1 LRSGEKKPTLG
12 TVNSDPQTTEA
23 PPAPYQVLLY
33 YRYIPVAD
41 TAAYHAKHRALCEE
55 LELRGRIIV
64 GREGINGTVSGTLED
79 TNRYMEVMLADPLT
93 AGMEFKVD
101 PAEGHVFPKL
111 SIKVRK
117 EIVTMGLPG
126 EADIDPNTLT
136 GERLSPREFY
146 EAMQEDDVV
155 VIDGRNDYEAELG
168 RFKNAICPPIR
179 SFRDFPEWLRENA
192 PNLRGRKVLTYCTG
206 GIRCEKLSGY
216 LRKEGF
222 DRVYQLDGGIVK
234 YGKDPE
240 VRGRDFEG
248 LCYVF
253 DERVGVEVNHTETRK
268 VITRCR
274 YCRVEEPRYG
284 NCRWPD
290 CNEQIFVCPDCRGTH
305 GLFCGDACREAAVA
319 AGIPVVVSPETPV

>member
-1 LRSGEKKPTLG
+1 
-12 TVNSDPQTTEA
+12 VNSDSQTNEA
-23 PPAPYQVLLY
+23 PSAPYQVLLY
-33 YRYIPVAD
+33 YRYVPIVDA
-41 TAAYHAKHRALCEE
+41 AAYQVTHRALCEE
-55 LELRGRIIV
+55 LALRGRIIV
-64 GREGINGTVSGTLED
+64 GREGINGTVSGTIEN
-79 TNRYMEVMLADPLT
+79 TNRYMEAMLADPLT
-93 AGMEFKVD
+93 AEMEFKVD
-101 PAEGHVFPKL
+101 PAEDHVFPKL

-117 EIVTMGLPG
+117 EIVTLGLPD
-126 EADIDPNTLT
+126 EADIDPNALT

-146 EAMQEDDVV
+146 EAMQEEDVV

-192 PNLRGRKVLTYCTG
+192 PNLRGRKILTYCTG

-216 LRKEGF
+216 IRKEGF
-222 DRVYQLDGGIVK
+222 DQVYQLDGGIVK

-253 DERVGVEVNHTETRK
+253 DERVGVEVNHTGTRK
-268 VITRCR
+268 IITRCR
-274 YCRVEEPRYG
+274 YCEVEEPRYG

-290 CNEQIFVCPDCRGTH
+290 CNEQIFVCPECRGRH
-305 GLFCGDACREAAVA
+305 GLFCGDTCRETAVA
-319 AGIPVVVSPETPV
+319 AGIPVVISPEIPV

>member
-1 LRSGEKKPTLG
+1 MT
-12 TVNSDPQTTEA
+12 QTSS
-23 PPAPYQVLLY
+23 APYQVLLY
-33 YRYIPVAD
+33 YRYVPIAD
-41 TAAYHAKHRALCEE
+41 AVAYHTGHRELCES
-55 LELRGRIIV
+55 LELRGRIII
-64 GREGINGTVSGTLED
+64 GSEGINGTVSGSVEN
-79 TNRYMEVMLADPLT
+79 TNRYMEAMLADPLT
-93 AGMEFKVD
+93 AGMEFKID

-117 EIVTMGLPG
+117 EIVTLGLPG
-126 EADIDPNTLT
+126 EADIDPNSLT

-146 EAMQEDDVV
+146 EAMQEEDVV

-192 PNLRGRKVLTYCTG
+192 PNLRGRKILTYCTG

-216 LRKEGF
+216 IRQEGF
-222 DRVYQLDGGIVK
+222 DQVYQLDGGIVK

-253 DERVGVEVNHTETRK
+253 DERVGVEVNLTETRK
-268 VITRCR
+268 IITHCR
-274 YCRVEEPRYG
+274 SCGAEESRYG

-290 CNEQIFVCPDCRGTH
+290 CNEQIFVCSDCRGTH
-305 GLFCGDACREAAVA
+305 GLFCGEACREAAA
-319 AGIPVVVSPETPV
+319 GAGIPVVPPPEIPV